1 MLIFQAETDV
11 IEGEKA
17 EFVGE
22 RNVVVAVQ

>member
-1 MLIFQAETDV
+1 MLMFQAETDV
-11 IEGEKA
+11 IEGEEA